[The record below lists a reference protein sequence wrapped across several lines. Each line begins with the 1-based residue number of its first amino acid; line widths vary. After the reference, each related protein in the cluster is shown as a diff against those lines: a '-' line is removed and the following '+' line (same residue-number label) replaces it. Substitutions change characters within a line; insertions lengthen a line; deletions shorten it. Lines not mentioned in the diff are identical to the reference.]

1 MHRPHPPV
9 PRPAPVY
16 LEAPS
21 LARAKRTDRTEARR
35 RHRAEQAATIDPV
48 EDDEAPASGGTS
60 AKAAK
65 AAAPA
70 AAAAPRPSFVAAFK
84 NAFRPVD
91 LRADLRSLPTI
102 LTHWGLL
109 AALAATL
116 VSTAVFILTTNE
128 FASSLDLT
136 LSDPAAGKPIG
147 TISNISY
154 IAVSLF
160 VAPPPAAGAFLV
172 GFTAPRASWLG
183 GLIYGL
189 VAAGCYSVIL
199 LSPTGRLFIGANA
212 APAVRRQRLD
222 RRPARRDVLR
232 LGVGLV
238 QAVPQPGQPEPRQ
251 AAAEARG
258 EGPWQRASEL
268 ARDGSLL
275 AHPAQARVPDLAHA
289 GR

>member
-35 RHRAEQAATIDPV
+35 RHRAEQAAAIDPV
-48 EDDEAPASGGTS
+48 EDDEAPASGGRLVEGRQERRAGRGRGATTELRGGVQAAPSARWTS
-60 AKAAK
+60 AG
-65 AAAPA
+65 
-70 AAAAPRPSFVAAFK
+70 
-84 NAFRPVD
+84 
-91 LRADLRSLPTI
+91 DLRSLPTI

-116 VSTAVFILTTNE
+116 ASTAVFILTTNE

-183 GLIYGL
+183 GLIYGM

-199 LSPTGRLFIGANA
+199 LSPTGRLFIGANPP
-212 APAVRRQRLD
+212 PAVRRQRLD

-238 QAVPQPGQPEPRQ
+238 QAVPQPRQPEPRQ
-251 AAAEARG
+251 ASSRSRRRRAAATRART
-258 EGPWQRASEL
+258 RA
-268 ARDGSLL
+268 
-275 AHPAQARVPDLAHA
+275 
-289 GR
+289 

>member
-9 PRPAPVY
+9 PRPAPSTGGTLVGPR
-16 LEAPS
+16 EAHRSHRSPTS
-21 LARAKRTDRTEARR
+21 PPGRTGRRDRAASRTTRPRRAAEPRR
-35 RHRAEQAATIDPV
+35 RPPRRRTGRGRGATT
-48 EDDEAPASGGTS
+48 ELRGGVQGRL
-60 AKAAK
+60 
-65 AAAPA
+65 PPGG
-70 AAAAPRPSFVAAFK
+70 PRG
-84 NAFRPVD
+84 
-91 LRADLRSLPTI
+91 DLRSLPTI

-116 VSTAVFILTTNE
+116 VSTAVFILSTNE

-183 GLIYGL
+183 GLIYGM

-199 LSPTGRLFIGANA
+199 LSPTGRLFIGAS
-212 APAVRRQRLD
+212 PPQPYDRQRLD

-238 QAVPQPGQPEPRQ
+238 QAVPQPRQPEPGPSRSRSRRRR
-251 AAAEARG
+251 AAAT
-258 EGPWQRASEL
+258 RAAEL
-268 ARDGSLL
+268 AR
-275 AHPAQARVPDLAHA
+275 
-289 GR
+289 

>member
-16 LEAPS
+16 VEAPS

-35 RHRAEQAATIDPV
+35 RHRAEQAAAIDPV

-60 AKAAK
+60 SKAAK
-65 AAAPA
+65 SAAPA

-91 LRADLRSLPTI
+91 LRGDLRSLPTI

-183 GLIYGL
+183 GLIYGM

-199 LSPTGRLFIGANA
+199 LSPTGRLFIGAN
-212 APAVRRQRLD
+212 P
-222 RRPARRDVLR
+222 
-232 LGVGLV
+232 
-238 QAVPQPGQPEPRQ
+238 PQPYVANAWIVAPLGAMFFASASAWYKRFLNLANPNRGKPQPKP
-251 AAAEARG
+251 AAKGRGNAR
-258 EGPWQRASEL
+258 PNS
-268 ARDGSLL
+268 
-275 AHPAQARVPDLAHA
+275 RVT
-289 GR
+289 GRS